1 MTKYVCQLRLLAK
14 TLRDK
19 ENNDILN
26 EAFGQYLIHIQIFIL
41 MLNLTIGPTKET
53 LEIFTY

>member
-41 MLNLTIGPTKET
+41 MLNLTIGH
-53 LEIFTY
+53 